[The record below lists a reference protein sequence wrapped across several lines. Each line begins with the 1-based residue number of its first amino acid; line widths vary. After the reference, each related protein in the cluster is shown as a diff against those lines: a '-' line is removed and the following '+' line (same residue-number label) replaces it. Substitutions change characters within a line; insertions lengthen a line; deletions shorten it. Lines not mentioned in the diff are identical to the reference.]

1 MLSIIIVF
9 PKAEDGKG
17 IKNALIRSGYDVHA
31 VVTTGAQA
39 ISLAN
44 ELDEGI
50 VICGYKFSDMQY
62 LELYNYLPRGFQMLL
77 VASKKRL
84 EECMYSE
91 IICLSVPMKTRDLLD
106 TLEMMTYN
114 YRRKKK
120 RERDTSKK
128 RTKEQKEV
136 ILKAKVILMERNH
149 LSEEEAHRYI
159 QKTSMDSGTN
169 MVETAEMIL
178 SIMLS

>member
-9 PKAEDGKG
+9 PKAEDGKV
-17 IKNALIRSGYDVHA
+17 IKNALIRSGYDVQA

-62 LELYNYLPRGFQMLL
+62 LELYNYLPRTFQMLL
-77 VASKKRL
+77 VASKTRL

-106 TLEMMTYN
+106 TLEMMTFN

-120 RERDTSKK
+120 KEKDTSKK

>member
-1 MLSIIIVF
+1 
-9 PKAEDGKG
+9 
-17 IKNALIRSGYDVHA
+17 
-31 VVTTGAQA
+31 
-39 ISLAN
+39 
-44 ELDEGI
+44 
-50 VICGYKFSDMQY
+50 
-62 LELYNYLPRGFQMLL
+62 
-77 VASKKRL
+77 
-84 EECMYSE
+84 
-91 IICLSVPMKTRDLLD
+91 MKTRDLLD
-106 TLEMMTYN
+106 TLEMMTFN

-120 RERDTSKK
+120 KEKDTSKK